1 MRFISADYLYTLDL
15 KPIKNGANA
24 LGFYKYGTIEVGKTP
39 GINLITG
46 SELGLANSKVKRIA

>member
-46 SELGLANSKVKRIA
+46 SEFGLANSKVKRIA